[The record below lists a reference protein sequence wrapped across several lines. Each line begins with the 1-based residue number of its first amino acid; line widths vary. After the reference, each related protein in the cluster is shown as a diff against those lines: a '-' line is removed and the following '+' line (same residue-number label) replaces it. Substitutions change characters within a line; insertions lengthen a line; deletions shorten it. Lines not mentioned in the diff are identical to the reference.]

1 MELDFSRQ
9 HLVAILAGRVF
20 RETIAIVVN
29 KYAYCPVNVS
39 RAVGPRIVDRVIN
52 NLSNDSDM

>member
-1 MELDFSRQ
+1 MKFVEE
-9 HLVAILAGRVF
+9 IL
-20 RETIAIVVN
+20 N